1 VGDTH
6 HAAHGDHIYYVPAAS
21 RLHLGQYC
29 QRGIVCTLE
38 HHVQGRRKILH
49 GSRRHRIHLDNASI
63 IGHSIDAP
71 KALYGC
77 VWLTKN
83 VYIGVQIL
91 YQNLSPL
98 LGLLLAWQRHV
109 LLRGARPAR
118 AACSL
123 AETG

>member
-1 VGDTH
+1 MPALLATVSTRPKRCM
-6 HAAHGDHIYYVPAAS
+6 AAYGLL
-21 RLHLGQYC
+21 RT
-29 QRGIVCTLE
+29 CTL
-38 HHVQGRRKILH
+38 
-49 GSRRHRIHLDNASI
+49 
-63 IGHSIDAP
+63 
-71 KALYGC
+71 
-77 VWLTKN
+77 
-83 VYIGVQIL
+83 GVQIL